1 MVKPIVQ
8 KFETQQKRVDHYFVK
23 PGDKI
28 EVHTRIFEGSNLIS
42 GNKHRIQV
50 FKGDVIAIKNGR
62 NNNRTTITVRK
73 SSGGFGVEKIFPLHS
88 PMIEKIQLVNRGKV
102 RRAKLY
108 YQRLRK
114 GNAAKIKPK
123 NIW

>member
-1 MVKPIVQ
+1 MELDMACPLVQ
-8 KFETQQKRVDHYFVK
+8 KIENQQKRIDHYYVK

-28 EVHTRIFEGSNLIS
+28 EVHTRIIEGE
-42 GNKHRIQV
+42 KTRIQV
-50 FKGDVIAIKNGR
+50 FRGDVIAVKNGR

-73 SSGGFGVEKIFPLHS
+73 SSGGFGVEKIIPLHS
-88 PMIEKIQLVNRGKV
+88 PMLDKIELINRGLVNRG
-102 RRAKLY
+102 KLY

-123 NIW
+123 NVW

>member
-1 MVKPIVQ
+1 MTKPLIQ
-8 KFETQQKRVDHYFVK
+8 KIEKLQKRIDHYYVK

-28 EVHTRIFEGSNLIS
+28 EVHSRIIEGE
-42 GNKHRIQV
+42 KVRIQV

-62 NNNRTTITVRK
+62 DNNRTTITVRK
-73 SSGGFGVEKIFPLHS
+73 FSGGFGVEKIFPLHS
-88 PMIEKIQLVNRGKV
+88 PMIEKIKLVNRGKV
-102 RRAKLY
+102 RRGKLY

-114 GNAAKIKPK
+114 GNAAKIKPR

>member
-1 MVKPIVQ
+1 MVKLLVQ
-8 KFETQQKRVDHYFVK
+8 KLESQQRRVDHYYVK

-28 EVHTRIFEGSNLIS
+28 EVHTRIIEGE
-42 GNKHRIQV
+42 KARIQV

-73 SSGGFGVEKIFPLHS
+73 FSGGFGVEKIIPLHS
-88 PMIEKIQLVNRGKV
+88 PMLEKIELVNRGLVK
-102 RRAKLY
+102 RGKLY

>member
-8 KFETQQKRVDHYFVK
+8 KLESQQRRIDHYYVK

-28 EVHTRIFEGSNLIS
+28 EVHSRIIEGE
-42 GNKHRIQV
+42 KQRIQI

-88 PMIEKIQLVNRGKV
+88 PMVEKIQLVNRGKV
-102 RRAKLY
+102 RRGKLY

-114 GNAAKIKPK
+114 GNAAKIRPK